1 MHPSKAAAQWDPRTE
16 TEQGLGPSGNPM
28 WLNCRSGESK
38 AVEQETGK
46 NQRPVGVRGSILST
60 LHCAKR
66 GGLHPDATGG
76 F

>member
-1 MHPSKAAAQWDPRTE
+1 
-16 TEQGLGPSGNPM
+16 M

-46 NQRPVGVRGSILST
+46 NQRPVGVRESILST